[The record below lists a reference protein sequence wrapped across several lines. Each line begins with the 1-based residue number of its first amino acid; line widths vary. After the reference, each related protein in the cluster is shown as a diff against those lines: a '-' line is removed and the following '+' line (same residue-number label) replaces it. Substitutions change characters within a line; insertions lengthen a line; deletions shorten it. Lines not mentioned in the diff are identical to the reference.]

1 MNCSCIREKWDF
13 TGACNKITG
22 YLASSRWRWE
32 VINDVAFTRVNNE
45 WERQQE
51 AIFSVFIDLFCN
63 DVIAF
68 EIGGLQIR
76 TTEKSSSFLEE
87 YGIVDFGYLCDR

>member
-1 MNCSCIREKWDF
+1 M
-13 TGACNKITG
+13 
-22 YLASSRWRWE
+22 
-32 VINDVAFTRVNNE
+32 
-45 WERQQE
+45 ERQQE

-87 YGIVDFGYLCDR
+87 YGIVDLAIFAIDNLFFYYFLQKAN